1 MFSIDK
7 RSVFS
12 LSPPEFSCDHP
23 IHKQIVPPLPCTPF
37 FMTITGS
44 AGSGKTSMLVNLL
57 TSPQACKKA
66 LHAVHCII
74 PSHSVASL
82 KKNIF
87 LKHPRM
93 HDELNFATLDRI
105 YEQVMKD
112 AENKMSSLLI
122 MDDVTASLK
131 NLDVQMLL
139 KKIIFN
145 RRHYRLSIICLVQS
159 YNAMPLAIRK
169 TISHLAC
176 YRPRN
181 KKEMSAI
188 WEELVFLDKET
199 GESLQRFVFDKP
211 YSFLFACAD
220 TNTLYKKF
228 DRILIKDPHA
238 REEVQEG
245 DEAEEGDKK
254 QIH

>member
-1 MFSIDK
+1 MFRIDK
-7 RSVFS
+7 RSSFS
-12 LSPPEFSCDHP
+12 LNPPEFSCDRP

-37 FMTITGS
+37 FLTITGS

-57 TSPQACKKA
+57 TSPQAYKKA
-66 LHAVHCII
+66 FHAVHCII
-74 PSHSVASL
+74 PAHSVASL

-87 LKHPRM
+87 AKHPRM
-93 HDELNFATLDRI
+93 HDELNFVTLDRI
-105 YEQVMKD
+105 YEQVMRD
-112 AENKMSSLLI
+112 GEEKMNSLLI

-139 KKIIFN
+139 KKLIYN

-176 YRPRN
+176 YKPRN
-181 KKEMSAI
+181 KKEMAAI
-188 WEELVFLDKET
+188 WEELIFLDKET
-199 GESLQRFVFDKP
+199 GEALQRFVFDKP

-220 TNTLYKKF
+220 TNELYKKF
-228 DRILIKDPHA
+228 DRILIKDRHA
-238 REEVQEG
+238 PQEEVEG
-245 DEAEEGDKK
+245 ESAEEG
-254 QIH
+254 